1 MIKRAITCGAGVV
14 LIVTTLLL
22 PANVSATG
30 FASPHPGLHRGF
42 ASPHPGLHR
51 GFGFHDPGLTRAHH
65 RAYYPYGYGYGYP
78 YGYGYGGPVATYT
91 PGDYGQ
97 PVIVVPAQ
105 LTPATTVIAPHCTHS
120 RETITVPAEGGGER
134 QVTITRC

>member
-1 MIKRAITCGAGVV
+1 MIKRAITCGASAA
-14 LIVTTLLL
+14 LSVTALLL

-30 FASPHPGLHRGF
+30 FAFPHPGLHRGF
-42 ASPHPGLHR
+42 AFPHPGLHR
-51 GFGFHDPGLTRAHH
+51 GFAFPRAGLH
-65 RAYYPYGYGYGYP
+65 RAFRHAYFPFGYGYG
-78 YGYGYGGPVATYT
+78 GYGYGGPVATYT
-91 PGDYGQ
+91 PDDSAQ

-105 LTPATTVIAPHCTHS
+105 LTPATTVIEPHCTHS